1 MSVQSSVGL
10 LTAGGLVAYDVRT
23 ITQNN
28 SADNKEY
35 VSSKTDGKTF
45 NEPGNLNKSWDI
57 SLYAPAA
64 CKEVPAAL
72 KAGQLISC
80 EIPAGATSQQMLI
93 STANLEVNIESGDL
107 IGISLTCVPYQAASY
122 A

>member
-23 ITQNN
+23 INQGHT
-28 SADNKEY
+28 ADNKEY
-35 VSSKTDGKTF
+35 VSSKTGGKTF
-45 NEPGNLNKSWDI
+45 NEPGNLNASWEI
-57 SLYAPAA
+57 SLYAASGT
-64 CKEVPAAL
+64 KEVPAAL
-72 KAGQLISC
+72 RAGQLITC

-93 STANLEVNIESGDL
+93 SSSSLEVNIETGEL
-107 IGISLTCVPYQAASY
+107 IGISLSCVPYQAASY